1 MQRVSVRGGKKL
13 DPIRRAIAGLY
24 DDRYL
29 SDLIAGTHRR
39 CLPKRCNLAR
49 ALMVFAALAA
59 LQLAYPVSLSAASGT
74 AHLERTRVQHRA
86 LEPAQDGS
94 FSDLPRGAAPAIA
107 RTLADELSK
116 DYHLSEASSGG
127 TAHYSAENPAHGM
140 RFTFDSEGVRIHSQ
154 AGDWTWGLRLA
165 RWGYA
170 GTMLAAPAP
179 IVNASST
186 EVTYK
191 RGRTLTEW
199 YLNTPWGLEQG
210 FTLSR
215 PPPASSQAQESALG
229 PQPVPLVLELKVAG
243 NLQARLD
250 GRTDLGLYSARGQ
263 VARYAGL
270 YAVDAAGQNLPA
282 HLELEG
288 DTLRIVVDDRTARY
302 PVTIDPWIQLAEL
315 NASEGGGAARLGYR
329 VAVSGD
335 TVVVGAWGASDRG
348 PASGTAYVF
357 QSSAGVWS
365 ETVYESAKL
374 MPTDGAEYDYFGGS
388 VAISG
393 DVVVV
398 GAYEDDDRGT
408 DSGSAYVFEKPDTG
422 WSGTVNESVKL
433 LATDGAGG
441 DRFGW
446 SVAISGDAVAVGAY
460 ADDHQGADSGSAY
473 VFEKPVAGWSETVD
487 QSAKLVASDGE
498 LFDYFGNSVA
508 VSGDTVIVGAY
519 YDDDKGSAS
528 GSAYAF
534 EKPEGGWS
542 GTLWESAKLLAT
554 DGYAGDRFGWSV
566 AISGDTAVVGA
577 WGDAYWSGSAY
588 LFEQPGG
595 WLGALEESA
604 KLTSSDVSAGDRFGW
619 SVALSGDTVVVGAS
633 EDGDNGRFSGSAYVF
648 EKPVTG
654 WPATM
659 EESAKWLPSD
669 GAAYDYFGGSVAISG
684 DNVVAGAWGDDSLA
698 GSAYVFEKPVTGW
711 PTTMEESAKLN
722 ASERGGGAAL
732 LGYSAAVDGDVVVV
746 GAYGA
751 NYNGSFSGAAFVFE
765 KPGSG
770 WVGVRTESAK
780 LLPFGGGPD
789 DEFGRSVAI
798 SGDTVVVG
806 APGDDDQGANSGSAY
821 VFTKPVED
829 GWSGT
834 LSWPATLQPS
844 GGSAGDGFGRS
855 VAISGDTVVVG
866 ANFDDG
872 SVTGSGSA
880 YIFEK
885 PEMDWS
891 GTVIQSAKLQ
901 PSDGAESDQFGY
913 SVGISGET
921 VVVGANYGDGSVTDS
936 GSAYI
941 FEKPGIGWSETVGE
955 AAKLLPSDGAA
966 YDYFGGSTAI
976 SGDVVVVGA
985 WGDDSQAGSAYIF
998 EKPGDGWSGT
1008 VSQSAK
1014 LLPSDGEVGD
1024 WFGCSVGVSEDT
1036 VVVGAVY
1043 DDDNGTDSGSAYGFE
1058 QPAAGWSGTLNES
1071 AKLLPAGGAG
1081 GDGFGTAV
1089 TISPDTVVVGAP
1101 ETDSQ
1106 AGSAYVY
1113 GAMSIEKTAEP
1124 ETAVDYHGV
1133 VTYTLVLDNSG
1144 AGNAAGVLLTD
1155 TLPSQVDFARWITGG
1170 QPVGASVIDDY
1181 LSWNGPIAAHTA
1193 ITFTFVVS
1201 HVGDYG
1207 DVVSNEAKFNYAG
1220 GGDSDDASFSV
1231 VGPPE
1236 LSIGK
1241 TVTPATDVD
1250 YHGEVSYTIVLNNSG
1265 AGDGLG
1271 VLLTDTLPTEVD
1283 FVEWIPGGQPGNATV
1298 DDDELIWSGT
1308 VPAGMAKTFAFVARH
1323 VGDYGEAVANTA
1335 VYSYAGGRVSD
1346 DAYFTVIGPPELSV
1360 GKTVTP
1366 ATEVDYH
1373 GLVTYTILLENK
1385 GDADATSVLL
1395 TDTLPGEVDFS
1406 GWVEGGQPDEAGV
1419 SDDELTW
1426 SGTVAAH
1433 TAMTFEF
1440 VAGHV
1445 GDYGEAV
1452 ANTAVYSYAGGRVS
1466 DDAYFTVI
1474 GPPELSVGKT
1484 VTPATEVDYHG
1495 LVTYTILLENTGD
1508 ADATGVLL
1516 TDTLPGGVDF
1526 FDWVQEGKP
1535 IEAGVSEDELTWSG
1549 TVTAHTAITFEF
1561 VAGHVGDYSDVVSN
1575 EVDYD
1580 YAAGSGSDGVSFSV
1594 VGPPPVLS
1602 IEKTAAP
1609 EEEVPYHGPVT
1620 YTIVVENSGGGDA
1633 VGVRVTDTLPAQ
1645 VEFSGWLTGGQPQG
1659 AIVSGG
1665 ELTWT
1670 GTITAHTALTFTF
1683 VVSHVGDYR
1692 DAIPNEASFGHV
1704 GDSGRDDAWFNVVG
1718 PPPLLSISK
1727 IVTPATGVEHHG
1739 LVTYTVVLANA
1750 GEGDA
1755 AGVHVT
1761 DTLPGEVV
1769 FLGWLPGGWPNE
1781 TTLSG
1786 DEVTWNGVISAH
1798 TAITFTFAARHVGDY
1813 GEVVSNTAS
1822 FHHASGS
1829 GSHDASFSVIGPPEL
1844 SADKTVTPETE
1855 VNYHGLVTYTILLE
1869 NTGDADATGVLLT
1882 DTLPGEVDFSAW
1894 VQGGPPSGAGVND
1907 DQLTWSGT
1915 VAAHTAMTF
1924 EFVAGH
1930 IGDYGEVVTNEVDYD
1945 YDAGSGTDGVSF
1957 SVIGPPVLS
1966 IDKGIA
1972 PETDV
1977 DYHGLVTYTIV
1988 VENSGGADATDVLL
2002 TDTLPAGV
2010 EFSGWVPGGLPAGA
2024 GLADDELSWTGTV
2037 AAQEAVTFEFMADH
2051 VGDYGD
2057 VVLNEASFSYARGSG
2072 SDDASF
2078 TVVGPPPELAIRKTV
2093 TPAMEVTCHGLVTY
2107 TIVVENTGAG
2117 DAAGVQV
2124 TDTLPAP
2131 VDFVGW
2137 VPGGQPAG
2145 VTVSND
2151 ELTWIATVRARS
2163 AITYSFVAS
2172 HVGDYGDVV
2181 SNEAHFSYTTGGSS
2195 DEATFTVQSAETGF
2209 SAYLPIVVRN
2219 VTP

>member
-74 AHLERTRVQHRA
+74 AHLERTRVQQRA
-86 LEPAQDGS
+86 FEPAQDGS
-94 FSDLPRGAAPAIA
+94 FSDLPLGAAPAIA

-140 RFTFDSEGVRIHSQ
+140 RFTFDSEGVRMHSK

-806 APGDDDQGANSGSAY
+806 A
-821 VFTKPVED
+821 
-829 GWSGT
+829 
-834 LSWPATLQPS
+834 
-844 GGSAGDGFGRS
+844 
-855 VAISGDTVVVG
+855 
-866 ANFDDG
+866 NFDDG

-1373 GLVTYTILLENK
+1373 GLVTYTILLEN
-1385 GDADATSVLL
+1385 
-1395 TDTLPGEVDFS
+1395 
-1406 GWVEGGQPDEAGV
+1406 
-1419 SDDELTW
+1419 
-1426 SGTVAAH
+1426 
-1433 TAMTFEF
+1433 
-1440 VAGHV
+1440 
-1445 GDYGEAV
+1445 
-1452 ANTAVYSYAGGRVS
+1452 
-1466 DDAYFTVI
+1466 
-1474 GPPELSVGKT
+1474 
-1484 VTPATEVDYHG
+1484 
-1495 LVTYTILLENTGD
+1495 TGD

-1633 VGVRVTDTLPAQ
+1633 VGVRVTDTLPGE
-1645 VEFSGWLTGGQPQG
+1645 VEFSDWLPGGQPEG

-1665 ELTWT
+1665 ELIWT
-1670 GTITAHTALTFTF
+1670 GTITAHTSLTFAF
-1683 VVSHVGDYR
+1683 VVSHVGDYG
-1692 DAIPNEASFGHV
+1692 DAVQNQASFAHS
-1704 GDSGRDDAWFNVVG
+1704 GDGGSDDAWFNVVG
-1718 PPPLLSISK
+1718 PPPLLSIDK
-1727 IVTPATGVEHHG
+1727 TVTPAMGVAYHG
-1739 LVTYTVVLANA
+1739 LVTYTVVLSNA